1 MIAGI
6 RRGLDMNAMKTMQL
20 GQLVDYCAEYDNQEH
35 RAEKKEQKPSMRK
48 ATQAE
53 IDAFLG

>member
-6 RRGLDMNAMKTMQL
+6 RRGLDMNAIQTMQL
-20 GQLVDYCAEYDNQEH
+20 GQLVDYCIEYDKQGQS
-35 RAEKKEQKPSMRK
+35 AEKKANKPTMRN

>member
-6 RRGLDMNAMKTMQL
+6 RRGLDMNAIQTMQL
-20 GQLVDYCAEYDNQEH
+20 GQLVDYCIEYDKQGKD
-35 RAEKKEQKPSMRK
+35 AEKKANKPTMRN